1 MDSPELDQEL
11 VVTFVGNAH
20 GDFAVVQKMLEQEPR
35 LLNAKWER
43 FDENALEASGH
54 MGRADIATYLLDKG
68 APLTIFAAAMLGNT
82 EDVASFLRD
91 NPELATANGVHG
103 ISILCH
109 TALSGKVEVADL
121 LVAHG
126 GGTNPSTGISAAV
139 QMGQREMVDWLLAR
153 GANPNTPDFRGKTP
167 LDIALERGDD
177 GIAEVLRA
185 HGGTESAPASK
196 TA

>member
-1 MDSPELDQEL
+1 
-11 VVTFVGNAH
+11 
-20 GDFAVVQKMLEQEPR
+20 
-35 LLNAKWER
+35 
-43 FDENALEASGH
+43 
-54 MGRADIATYLLDKG
+54 
-68 APLTIFAAAMLGNT
+68 MLGNT

-103 ISILCH
+103 ISILYH
-109 TALSGKVEVADL
+109 AALSGKVEVAEM

-126 GGTNPSTGISAAV
+126 GGTNPSTAISAAV
-139 QMGQREMVDWLLAR
+139 QTATGKWPIGCWPTA
-153 GANPNTPDFRGKTP
+153 PTPTPPTSEGKTP

-185 HGGTESAPASK
+185 HGGTESAPANK